1 MNNCPIC
8 DNDQVSQIDKISI
21 ERVIEGYKTSNL
33 NIDIRHLLPPGEGFL
48 QLLNCQS
55 CDAQWFQP
63 MAAGDDALYAEL
75 QKHDWYYQNDKP
87 EHAHAAKVIAPGSRV
102 LEVGCGS
109 GAFAAYLDSSISYH
123 GLEFNEGALARAR
136 GAGLNVM
143 MKSIEAIAEAQP
155 KAYDVVCHFQ
165 VMEHVA
171 DVPRFM
177 CACVAALRD
186 GGLLLVSVPADDS
199 FLRIA
204 AASWLNM
211 PPHHVTRW
219 SDRALRNLVSN
230 LGIDIVDLWHEDV
243 AVYHKK
249 WYEAT
254 VATFALTAT
263 RNVRPILDDNG
274 IRYRLA
280 RRAARI
286 GVLKRPLLWFGEKIF
301 PYSGRGHSVTIWGT
315 KPLAPAAAV
324 KV

>member
-8 DNDQVSQIDKISI
+8 DSDQVSQIDKISI

-33 NIDIRHLLPPGEGFL
+33 NIDIRHLLPPGDGFL
-48 QLLNCQS
+48 HLLKCQS

-63 MAAGDDALYAEL
+63 MSTGDDELYAEL
-75 QKHDWYYQNDKP
+75 QKHNWYYQNDKP
-87 EHAHAAKVIAPGSRV
+87 EHAHAAKLIAPGSRV

-109 GAFAAYLDSSISYH
+109 GAFAAYLDPSISYR
-123 GLEFNEGALARAR
+123 GIEFNDGALARAR
-136 GAGLNVM
+136 RAGLDVT
-143 MKSIEAIAEAQP
+143 MKSIEAIAEEQP

-165 VMEHVA
+165 VMEHVS
-171 DVPRFM
+171 DVPKFM
-177 CACVAALRD
+177 RACVGALRD

-219 SDRALRNLVSN
+219 SDRALRNLLSN
-230 LGIDIVDLWHEDV
+230 LGVGGVDLWHEDV
-243 AVYHKK
+243 AQYHKK

-254 VATFALTAT
+254 MATFALAGVE
-263 RNVRPILDDNG
+263 NGRPILDDNK

-280 RRAARI
+280 RRAARA
-286 GVLKRPLLWFGEKIF
+286 GFLKRLLLWRGESIF

-315 KPLAPAAAV
+315 EPLASAAV
-324 KV
+324 RL